1 MHPLVILLA
10 AGSPSCPDLSSFTP
24 VVNRLAGL
32 ILGGIGLT
40 LVVNVARA
48 GLAYAHAHGRL
59 EETMRAKKILE
70 HTAIGLGI
78 GALAVPIVA
87 MLVWLVGSQVCGG

>member
-1 MHPLVILLA
+1 MHPAVLLA
-10 AGSPSCPDLSSFTP
+10 VGSPSCPDLSSFTP
-24 VVNRLAGL
+24 IVDRLAGL
-32 ILGGIGLT
+32 MLAGIGLT

-70 HTAIGLGI
+70 HTAIGLAI
-78 GALAVPIVA
+78 GALAVPIVGL
-87 MLVWLVGSQVCGG
+87 LVWVVGSKICGA